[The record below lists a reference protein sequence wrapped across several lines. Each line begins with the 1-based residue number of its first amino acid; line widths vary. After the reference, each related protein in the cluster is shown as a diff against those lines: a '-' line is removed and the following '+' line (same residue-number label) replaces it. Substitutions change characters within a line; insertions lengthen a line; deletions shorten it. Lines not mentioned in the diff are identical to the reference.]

1 MSCNLVFFCC
11 CKLAILEN
19 AKSDYVTKNLKNVW
33 NIITGGSLPAHEPAA
48 AAAAAAAAVSARQPT
63 FTSEAEERRADW
75 HCHTG
80 DEK

>member
-1 MSCNLVFFCC
+1 MSCNIGFFCC

-19 AKSDYVTKNLKNVW
+19 AKSEYVTKNLKNVW

-48 AAAAAAAAVSARQPT
+48 AAAAAAAASARQPT

>member
-1 MSCNLVFFCC
+1 VSCNLVFFCC

>member
-19 AKSDYVTKNLKNVW
+19 AKSDYVTKNLKNVL
-33 NIITGGSLPAHEPAA
+33 NIITGGSLPAHEP

-63 FTSEAEERRADW
+63 FTSEAEERRAD
-75 HCHTG
+75 
-80 DEK
+80 